1 MKKIRIIQVVFADE
15 ISGFEIPAFRGA
27 IIEKAGKDSILFHN
41 HFEENKFRYRYP
53 LIQYKVINRKPC
65 IICIEQGVD
74 EIHKFFENKSWSIEI
89 SGRILE
95 MKVERLNL
103 NTFVMQV
110 WNKMF
115 AYGISNWLA
124 LNQEN
129 YLKYK
134 DIENLSERISF
145 LESTLKANI
154 ISMAKGIDWTVDKN
168 IELKI
173 MNLLDTRPVTLKGKK
188 LLGFNLTFNTNV
200 FLPNYLGLGKSV
212 SVGYGTVK
220 QLRND

>member
-1 MKKIRIIQVVFADE
+1 LKKIRIIQVVFGDE

-27 IIEKAGKDSILFHN
+27 IIEKAGKDTILFHN
-41 HFEENKFRYRYP
+41 HLDEGKFRYRYP
-53 LIQYKVINRKPC
+53 LIQYKVINRKPA
-65 IICIEQGVD
+65 IICIEEGVD

-89 SGRILE
+89 SGRQLE

-103 NTFVMQV
+103 NSFVMQV
-110 WNKMF
+110 WDKMF
-115 AYGISNWLA
+115 SYGISNWIA

-129 YLKYK
+129 YQKFNSLAK
-134 DIENLSERISF
+134 LSDRINF
-145 LESTLKANI
+145 LENTLKANI

-173 MNLLDTRPVTLKGKK
+173 MNLIDSRPVTLKGKK
-188 LLGFNLTFNTNV
+188 LLGINLTFNTNV
-200 FLPNYLGLGKSV
+200 FLPNYIGLGKSV

-220 QLRND
+220 QIRND